1 MALVALKTFERYLLS
16 GLLVAMGYVFIAL
29 FSLFSFF
36 EFLGQLSNV
45 SGDGSYTLLQAL
57 LVSIFR
63 VPSQAYQAVP
73 IAVLVGALIALSQF
87 ARNSELN
94 VLRVSGVSTPRLL
107 WVLFK
112 AAGLVAALTFVW
124 GETVAPFSDRLAQSI
139 RPLNYKH
146 ASGLELASGFWVK
159 DANTFVNIREVKA
172 DAKLLGLQLYEFDDQ
187 GRLSAVRTASEGDY
201 VQPDVWRI
209 RGVTETRY
217 SPEGGAAI
225 RSASE
230 ELWKSSLSPDIL
242 GVLNV
247 VPEKMPALTL
257 ITYVAHLSANKQTST
272 RYQVA
277 LWKRVIYP
285 LTCFVMVA
293 LALPFGYF
301 QGRSA
306 GVGLKLFAGV
316 MLGILFYLLDGLS
329 SSLGLINH
337 WSPFLSALG
346 PSVGFMLLAI
356 AMIWWVE
363 RR

>member
-1 MALVALKTFERYLLS
+1 MALKIFERYLLS
-16 GLLVAMGYVFIAL
+16 GLLVAMGYVFIA
-29 FSLFSFF
+29 FFALFSFF
-36 EFLGQLSNV
+36 EFLGQLANV
-45 SGDGSYTLLQAL
+45 SSDGVYTVQQAL

-94 VLRVSGVSTPRLL
+94 VLRVSGVSTPGLL
-107 WVLFK
+107 RVLFK
-112 AAGLVAALTFVW
+112 AAGLVAVLTFVW
-124 GETVAPFSDRLAQSI
+124 GESVAPFSDRMAQSI
-139 RPLNYKH
+139 RPLNYRH

-159 DANTFVNIREVKA
+159 DAKTFVNIRQVKA
-172 DAKLLGLQLYEFDDQ
+172 DAKLIGVQFYDFDDQ
-187 GRLSAVRTASEGDY
+187 GRLSVVRTANEADY
-201 VQPDVWRI
+201 VEPSLWRL
-209 RGVTETRY
+209 RGVIETRY
-217 SPEGGAAI
+217 VPEGGAQV
-225 RSASE
+225 RSAPE
-230 ELWKSSLSPDIL
+230 ELWRSSLSPDIL

-257 ITYVAHLSANKQTST
+257 MTYVAHLSANKQAST

-277 LWKRVIYP
+277 LWKRVVYP

-293 LALPFGYF
+293 LALPFGYY

-346 PSVGFMLLAI
+346 PSAGFMLLAI
-356 AMIWWVE
+356 ILIWWVE